1 MKVDFLQ
8 PEKFYSL
15 TWIFILL
22 VVFLFYFPVTYRR
35 KLRHKSSELEE
46 LINKRTDFVAN
57 VSHELK
63 TPLTSI
69 RGYTETL
76 RAGAYRDLEKAASF
90 LEKIEDNVQR
100 LDALIHDIL
109 DLSRLEATDNFLHF
123 EDIDMD
129 RLFYHFK
136 EQFQFRLEAKKQILS
151 IDSSVKILRADKNL
165 VEQAV
170 SNLIGNANRYCPES
184 SKIQIKCASVN
195 LDQKDWIRIDVIDNG
210 PGIAEMDLTRIFERF
225 YRADKS
231 RNRALGGTGL
241 GLAIVKHIM
250 LSHKGRALA
259 SNNAD
264 RGMRFSLIFP
274 AHPGR

>member
-1 MKVDFLQ
+1 MFNLLDSDFVTAVIWGLIFCVAILFGLSVFFRNRFHKKSKELQ
-8 PEKFYSL
+8 
-15 TWIFILL
+15 
-22 VVFLFYFPVTYRR
+22 
-35 KLRHKSSELEE
+35 E

-109 DLSRLEATDNFLHF
+109 DLSQLEATDAFLHF
-123 EDIDMD
+123 EDIEMD
-129 RLFYHFK
+129 RLFHHFK
-136 EQFQFRLEAKKQILS
+136 EQFRFRLEAKNQTLS
-151 IDSSVKILRADKNL
+151 MDSSVKLLRADKNL

-170 SNLIGNANRYCPES
+170 SNLIGNANRYCPEGS
-184 SKIQIKCASVN
+184 QIQIKCAPIH
-195 LDQKDWIRIDVIDNG
+195 LEQKDWIRIDVIDNG
-210 PGIAEMDLTRIFERF
+210 PGIVETDLTRIFERF

-231 RNRALGGTGL
+231 RNRAFGGTGL

-250 LSHKGRALA
+250 LSHKGKALA

-264 RGMRFSLIFP
+264 RGMHFSLLFP
-274 AHPGR
+274 ASPGR